1 MRWWIFYQIC
11 TPPGF
16 YRNLDKSIKG
26 LRILAIYGLFFC
38 FWATIDLHAQTDALY
53 LDNYNEGI
61 VDAKGNLEINEWKK
75 LKYFETRLN
84 AQTSVQEVQQSE
96 FRDYARDSIKILRVK
111 LLALKI
117 LEDRNL
123 LELDITENPDY
134 YLALLTKLKESK
146 INRSEY
152 LFLENKLAF
161 LTTEVVEN
169 KYKNSKLVIGL
180 LGFVSIGLVLVVVLM
195 RRKRKGLPI
204 VGLSRQERNIQGLIL
219 QGKSN
224 KEIANELFISLSTV
238 KTHITNIYSKLQV
251 SSREEL
257 LQKLQN

>member
-1 MRWWIFYQIC
+1 MRV
-11 TPPGF
+11 
-16 YRNLDKSIKG
+16 
-26 LRILAIYGLFFC
+26 LAAYGLVFC
-38 FWATIDLHAQTDALY
+38 FWATVNLYAQTDTMN
-53 LDNYNEGI
+53 LDNYVEGI
-61 VDAKGNLEINEWKK
+61 EDDHSNLEIGEWKK

-84 AQTSVQEVQQSE
+84 ASTSTQEVQESE

-111 LLALKI
+111 LLAIKF
-117 LEDRNL
+117 LENKNL

-134 YLALLTKLKESK
+134 YVALLTKLKKSN

-180 LGFVSIGLVLVVVLM
+180 LGFVSIGLVLVVLWM

-204 VGLSRQERNIQGLIL
+204 VGLSKQERNIHGLIL

-238 KTHITNIYSKLQV
+238 KTHITNIYSKLHV

-257 LQKLQN
+257 VQKLQN

>member
-1 MRWWIFYQIC
+1 MRF
-11 TPPGF
+11 
-16 YRNLDKSIKG
+16 
-26 LRILAIYGLFFC
+26 LAIYGLVFC
-38 FWATIDLHAQTDALY
+38 FWATVNLHAQTDAMH
-53 LDNYNEGI
+53 LDGHTMKTGDDYG
-61 VDAKGNLEINEWKK
+61 DLEIGEWKK
-75 LKYFETRLN
+75 LKYFQTRLN
-84 AQTSVQEVQQSE
+84 ASTSTQDREE
-96 FRDYARDSIKILRVK
+96 PELRDYARDSIKILRVK

-117 LEDRNL
+117 LDDKNL

-134 YLALLTKLKESK
+134 YMGLLTKLKKSN

-161 LTTEVVEN
+161 FTTEVVEN
-169 KYKNSKLVIGL
+169 KYKASKLVIGL
-180 LGFVSIGLVLVVVLM
+180 LGLVSIGLVLFVLWM

-204 VGLSRQERNIQGLIL
+204 VDLSRQERNIQGLIL

-238 KTHITNIYSKLQV
+238 KTHITNIYSKLHV

>member
-1 MRWWIFYQIC
+1 M
-11 TPPGF
+11 PPGF
-16 YRNLDKSIKG
+16 YRNLNKSIRG
-26 LRILAIYGLFFC
+26 LRISAIYGLVFC
-38 FWATIDLHAQTDALY
+38 FWATINLHAQTDTMH
-53 LDNYNEGI
+53 LDNYIEGI
-61 VDAKGNLEINEWKK
+61 GDDYGNLEIGEWKK

-84 AQTSVQEVQQSE
+84 VSISTQEVQESE

-117 LEDRNL
+117 LEDKNL

-134 YLALLTKLKESK
+134 YMALLIKLKKSN

-169 KYKNSKLVIGL
+169 KYRNSKLVIGL
-180 LGFVSIGLVLVVVLM
+180 LGFVSIGLVLVVVWM

-204 VGLSRQERNIQGLIL
+204 VGLSKQERNIQGLIL

-238 KTHITNIYSKLQV
+238 KTHITNIYSKLHV

>member
-1 MRWWIFYQIC
+1 MRF
-11 TPPGF
+11 
-16 YRNLDKSIKG
+16 
-26 LRILAIYGLFFC
+26 LAVYGLVFC
-38 FWATIDLHAQTDALY
+38 FWATVNLHAQTDTMY
-53 LDNYNEGI
+53 LDDYTEGI
-61 VDAKGNLEINEWKK
+61 GDDYGNLEIGEWKK
-75 LKYFETRLN
+75 LKYFEARLN
-84 AQTSVQEVQQSE
+84 ASKSTKTKQESK

-111 LLALKI
+111 LLALKF
-117 LEDRNL
+117 LDDKNL

-134 YLALLTKLKESK
+134 YMALLTKLKKSD

-169 KYKNSKLVIGL
+169 KYKTSKLVIGL
-180 LGFVSIGLVLVVVLM
+180 LGFVSIGLVLFVLWM

-204 VGLSRQERNIQGLIL
+204 VDLSRQERNIQGLIL

-238 KTHITNIYSKLQV
+238 KTHITNIYSKLHV

>member
-1 MRWWIFYQIC
+1 M
-11 TPPGF
+11 PPGF
-16 YRNLDKSIKG
+16 YRNLSKSIQG
-26 LRILAIYGLFFC
+26 LRYLAAYSLLIGL
-38 FWATIDLHAQTDALY
+38 WATVNVHAQKDTVH
-53 LDNYNEGI
+53 
-61 VDAKGNLEINEWKK
+61 VDTNVPGMGREYDNLEIGEWKK
-75 LKYFETRLN
+75 LKYFEAQLN
-84 AQTSVQEVQQSE
+84 ASISTPQEQESQ

-111 LLALKI
+111 LLAIKI
-117 LEDRNL
+117 LENKNL
-123 LELDITENPDY
+123 LELDITENPKY
-134 YLALLTKLKESK
+134 YVGLLKKLKKSD

-161 LTTEVVEN
+161 LTTEVAES
-169 KYKNSKLVIGL
+169 KYRASKLIIGF
-180 LGFVSIGLVLVVVLM
+180 LGFVIAALLLFVLWM
-195 RRKRKGLPI
+195 RRKRNRLPK

-238 KTHITNIYSKLQV
+238 KTHITNIYSKLRV